1 MGVVLL
7 SRIASVEIL
16 LIFAFIRSVDE
27 ETSLNASAKI
37 YIFCRSFSFN
47 SLKKESVFHT
57 MSPTT
62 IAVATIKNQRTID
75 VFCCMKSYI
84 KL

>member
-16 LIFAFIRSVDE
+16 LILAFISIVDE

-37 YIFCRSFSFN
+37 CIFCRSFSFN
-47 SLKKESVFHT
+47 SLKKASVFHKI
-57 MSPTT
+57 SPTT
-62 IAVATIKNQRTID
+62 IAVDTIKTQRTID
-75 VFCCMKSYI
+75 VFCCMKNYI